1 MGFCAC
7 AIKSELGLNTQ
18 IEQIQNDLHLVAAD
32 LATPPDVTPK
42 LGRLSGDRSQRLEAW
57 IDSLD
62 KTLEPLRNFVLP
74 GGCELSARLHLART
88 VARRAEREVLRL
100 SEEQAVNPE
109 VVIYLNRLSDY
120 LFVAARWANHQNKV
134 EDVLWDQTK

>member
-1 MGFCAC
+1 
-7 AIKSELGLNTQ
+7 
-18 IEQIQNDLHLVAAD
+18 
-32 LATPPDVTPK
+32 
-42 LGRLSGDRSQRLEAW
+42 
-57 IDSLD
+57 
-62 KTLEPLRNFVLP
+62 
-74 GGCELSARLHLART
+74 LART